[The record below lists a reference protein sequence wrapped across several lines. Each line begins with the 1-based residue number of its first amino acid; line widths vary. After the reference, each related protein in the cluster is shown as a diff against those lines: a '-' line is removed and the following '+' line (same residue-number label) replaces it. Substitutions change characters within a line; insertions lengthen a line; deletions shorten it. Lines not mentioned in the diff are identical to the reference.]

1 MLVPCLKKFQLELTD
16 LTGDD
21 KSGLPCARFFVF
33 RFTVNE
39 ILVGSRVF
47 ADEVTP

>member
-21 KSGLPCARFFVF
+21 KSGLPCVRS
-33 RFTVNE
+33 FTVNE

-47 ADEVTP
+47 ADGVTP